1 MDGTR
6 RGGDAG
12 DRVRPPNSV
21 TDLRKPRQSL
31 YVTLRAVPDLSAI
44 FDDHFDFVWST
55 LQRLGVRHADLED
68 LAHEVFLKVHA
79 RLDDYDPSRPIRP
92 WLFGFAYR
100 VAAGH
105 RRLVRHR
112 VEVYGQ
118 TVDPVDPLR
127 LPDESA
133 EAHEESALVRDALGA
148 VDFDRRA
155 VLLLHD
161 GEDVP
166 VPAIAEELGIPV
178 NTAYSRLR
186 VAREEF
192 GAAVRLLRTR
202 RRAS

>member
-1 MDGTR
+1 M
-6 RGGDAG
+6 
-12 DRVRPPNSV
+12 
-21 TDLRKPRQSL
+21 TDSPQPAQSL
-31 YVTLRAVPDLSAI
+31 LVTLRAMPDLSAI
-44 FDDHFDFVWST
+44 FDDHFDFVWSA
-55 LQRLGVRHADLED
+55 LQRLGVREPDLED
-68 LAHEVFLKVHA
+68 LTHEVFLKVHA
-79 RLDDYDPSRPIRP
+79 RLDDYDRSRPIRP

-112 VEVYGQ
+112 VEVFGQ
-118 TVDPVDPLR
+118 TVEPIDPVR

-133 EAHEESALVRDALGA
+133 EAHEEGALVRDALEA

-178 NTAYSRLR
+178 NTTYSRLR
-186 VAREEF
+186 IAREEF
-192 GAAVRLLRTR
+192 AAAVRILRRR

>member
-1 MDGTR
+1 MTDSNR
-6 RGGDAG
+6 RAQLTI
-12 DRVRPPNSV
+12 VA
-21 TDLRKPRQSL
+21 
-31 YVTLRAVPDLSAI
+31 LRAVPDLGAI
-44 FDDHFDFVWST
+44 FDRNFDFVWAT
-55 LQRLGVRHADLED
+55 LQRLGVREADLED
-68 LAHEVFLKVHA
+68 LAHEVFLKVHM
-79 RLDDYDPSRPIRP
+79 RLDDYDSSRPIRP

-112 VEVYGQ
+112 TEVFGQSVEPI
-118 TVDPVDPLR
+118 DPVR

-133 EAHEESALVRDALGA
+133 EAHEENALVRAALDA

-192 GAAVRLLRTR
+192 GAAVRSLRKR

>member
-1 MDGTR
+1 MTDWR
-6 RGGDAG
+6 
-12 DRVRPPNSV
+12 DRA
-21 TDLRKPRQSL
+21 QSTF
-31 YVTLRAVPDLSAI
+31 VTLRAAPDLSAI
-44 FDDHFDFVWST
+44 FDDHFDFVWNT
-55 LQRLGVRHADLED
+55 LQRLGVRPADLED
-68 LAHEVFLKVHA
+68 LAHEVFIKVHA
-79 RLDDYDPSRPIRP
+79 RFDDYDPSRPIRP

-100 VAAGH
+100 VAAAH

-112 VEVYGQ
+112 VEVFGHA
-118 TVDPVDPLR
+118 VEPIDPLR
-127 LPDESA
+127 LPDESV
-133 EAHEESALVRDALGA
+133 EALEENALVRDALDA

-166 VPAIAEELGIPV
+166 VPAIAAELGIPV

-192 GAAVRLLRTR
+192 SAAVQVLRKR

>member
-1 MDGTR
+1 MTDSC
-6 RGGDAG
+6 
-12 DRVRPPNSV
+12 DRAQLNLVSPGSV
-21 TDLRKPRQSL
+21 ADFGAL
-31 YVTLRAVPDLSAI
+31 
-44 FDDHFDFVWST
+44 FDRHFDFVWNA
-55 LQRLGVRHADLED
+55 LQRLGVRPADLED

-79 RLDDYDPSRPIRP
+79 RIDDYDASRPIRP

-100 VAAGH
+100 VAAAH
-105 RRLVRHR
+105 KRLLRHR
-112 VEVYGQ
+112 VEVYGHD
-118 TVDPVDPLR
+118 VDPVDPVR

-133 EAHEESALVRDALGA
+133 EAQEESALVRDALDA

-166 VPAIAEELGIPV
+166 VPAIAAELGIPV

-192 GAAVRLLRTR
+192 GDAVRSLRKR
-202 RRAS
+202 GRRAS

>member
-1 MDGTR
+1 MTDSRDRTQSVHVAL
-6 RGGDAG
+6 RG
-12 DRVRPPNSV
+12 
-21 TDLRKPRQSL
+21 
-31 YVTLRAVPDLSAI
+31 VPDLSAI
-44 FDDHFDFVWST
+44 FDDHFDFVWNA
-55 LQRLGVRHADLED
+55 LQRLGVRQADLED

-79 RLDDYDPSRPIRP
+79 RFDDYDSSRPIRP

-100 VAAGH
+100 VAAAH
-105 RRLVRHR
+105 RRLLRHR
-112 VEVYGQ
+112 VEVFGHAVEP
-118 TVDPVDPLR
+118 VDPVP

-133 EAHEESALVRDALGA
+133 EAHEESALVRDALDA

-166 VPAIAEELGIPV
+166 VPAIAVELGIPV

-192 GAAVRLLRTR
+192 GAAVRMLRKR